1 MRKFKIYS
9 KTMFY
14 LLFSLMILLS
24 SDSCKSQS
32 IKKSQPNK
40 KEQSTKEMQPK
51 KELKDISELWITQY
65 QLDEIEKM
73 DSLYDDSTFQPT
85 GNFKIIEDD
94 TLYQF
99 IKYPKIEYIVD
110 DNMSSDTSTEY
121 IIDAVV
127 KSAPPLHLLP

>member
-1 MRKFKIYS
+1 
-9 KTMFY
+9 
-14 LLFSLMILLS
+14 MILLS

>member
-1 MRKFKIYS
+1 
-9 KTMFY
+9 MFY

-40 KEQSTKEMQPK
+40 KESTKEMQPK

-127 KSAPPLHLLP
+127 KSAPHLLP